1 MYVRP
6 STKFNVFPIFR
17 LDGFNDPTSRSHTE
31 STGRG
36 HFTTHCLLLKN
47 IGGHLRGK
55 MMEILTPFENLRS
68 GLEEEVKPGG
78 ENMKKNRRESSSN

>member
-1 MYVRP
+1 MFDNPLYNN
-6 STKFNVFPIFR
+6 SR
-17 LDGFNDPTSRSHTE
+17 LKIAGIENTE
-31 STGRG
+31 STSQG

-55 MMEILTPFENLRS
+55 MMEILTPFENFRS